1 MFKSKVAKLIISI
14 LIPQLAGLIGSVFT
28 ISSVKN
34 WYPTLNKP
42 SFTPPSW
49 IFAPAWTLLFL
60 LMGISLYLVW
70 QKGLETPGVKKAL
83 IIFGVQLILN
93 ILWSVLFFGLRSPLL
108 GLIDIIPLVILIIL
122 TIINFKKINPTAG
135 YLLIP
140 YLAWTS
146 FAAILN
152 LSILILN

>member
-1 MFKSKVAKLIISI
+1 MKISWLKLIVSI

-28 ISSVKN
+28 ISSVRN

-42 SFTPPSW
+42 GFTPPNW
-49 IFAPAWTLLFL
+49 LFGPAWTLLFL

-70 QKGLETPGVKKAL
+70 QKELETPGVKKAL
-83 IIFGVQLILN
+83 IIFGAQLVLN
-93 ILWSVLFFGLRSPLL
+93 ILWSVLFFGLQSPLL
-108 GLIDIIPLVILIIL
+108 GLIDILPLIVLIIL
-122 TIINFKKINPTAG
+122 NIIQFKKINPTAG

-152 LSILILN
+152 FSILILN

>member
-1 MFKSKVAKLIISI
+1 MKIKFFKLVASII
-14 LIPQLAGLIGSVFT
+14 IPQLAGLIGSVFT

-34 WYPTLNKP
+34 WYPTINKP

-49 IFAPAWTLLFL
+49 LFAPAWTLLFL

-108 GLIDIIPLVILIIL
+108 GLIDIIPLIVLIIL
-122 TIINFKKINPTAG
+122 NIIQFKKINLTAG
-135 YLLIP
+135 YLLVP
-140 YLAWTS
+140 YLLWTS

-152 LSILILN
+152 FSILILN